1 MPTVICTPYFRRL
14 NGLLS
19 FSRHLHTQKHT
30 VHVADCPHNA
40 AQPLRLLLIGS
51 PGSGKGTQS
60 ERIQKNFPVGHISSG
75 DSLRKNITRKSDIG
89 IAAAAAMA
97 KGNLVSDDLMTLL
110 IKSELDQVH
119 SENWL
124 LDGFPR
130 TIDQA
135 RILDKMLIRNMQPLN
150 LVINLV
156 VPEEVILGRIMD
168 RWVHIPSGRVYNL
181 SYNPPKVTGRDD
193 VTGEPLS
200 KRSDDNPDTFKV
212 RIQNHNTTT
221 KPLLEHY
228 KDILVTLK
236 GNTSDEIY
244 PQIERELV
252 NRFGMLPRRLEIK
265 TTTSSLKP
273 RGNFRKARTPQVVD
287 NEQSQCMA
295 EASL

>member
-1 MPTVICTPYFRRL
+1 
-14 NGLLS
+14 
-19 FSRHLHTQKHT
+19 
-30 VHVADCPHNA
+30 
-40 AQPLRLLLIGS
+40 
-51 PGSGKGTQS
+51 
-60 ERIQKNFPVGHISSG
+60 
-75 DSLRKNITRKSDIG
+75 
-89 IAAAAAMA
+89 
-97 KGNLVSDDLMTLL
+97 
-110 IKSELDQVH
+110 
-119 SENWL
+119 
-124 LDGFPR
+124 
-130 TIDQA
+130 
-135 RILDKMLIRNMQPLN
+135 
-150 LVINLV
+150 
-156 VPEEVILGRIMD
+156 
-168 RWVHIPSGRVYNL
+168 L

-212 RIQNHNTTT
+212 RIQNHNTMT

-287 NEQSQCMA
+287 NEQPQHMA

>member
-1 MPTVICTPYFRRL
+1 MPTVICTPYFRRFNALL
-14 NGLLS
+14 N
-19 FSRHLHTQKHT
+19 FSRQLHTQKHA
-30 VHVADCPHNA
+30 VHVAECPSNA
-40 AQPLRLLLIGS
+40 AQPLRLLLVGS

-60 ERIQKNFPVGHISSG
+60 ERIQKNFSVSHISSG
-75 DSLRKNITRKSDIG
+75 DSLRKNIAHKTTIG
-89 IAAAAAMA
+89 LAASAAMA

-110 IKSELDQVH
+110 IKSELDRVN

-130 TIDQA
+130 TIEQA
-135 RILDKMLIRNMQPLN
+135 RILDKMLIKNMQPLN

-181 SYNPPKVTGRDD
+181 SYNPPKIAGHDD

-200 KRSDDNPDTFKV
+200 KRQDDNPDTFKV
-212 RIQNHNTTT
+212 RIQKYQTLTA
-221 KPLLEHY
+221 PLLDHY
-228 KDILVTLK
+228 KDVMVTLK

-252 NRFGMLPRRLEIK
+252 NRFGMLPHRLEIK
-265 TTTSSLKP
+265 AASVPKT
-273 RGNFRKARTPQVVD
+273 RANFRKTTRAPEVVD
-287 NEQSQCMA
+287 NERSCMA
-295 EASL
+295 AGI

>member
-1 MPTVICTPYFRRL
+1 MQTATCGPYFRRL
-14 NGLLS
+14 NGLLN
-19 FSRHLHTQKHT
+19 FSRYLHTQKHA
-30 VHVADCPHNA
+30 VHVAECPRNA

-60 ERIQKNFPVGHISSG
+60 ERIQKNFSAAHISSG
-75 DSLRKNITRKSDIG
+75 DSLRKNIAEKSEVG
-89 IAAAAAMA
+89 LAAALAMNNG
-97 KGNLVSDDLMTLL
+97 KLVSDDLMTIV
-110 IKSELDQVH
+110 IKNELDQLN

-135 RILDKMLIRNMQPLN
+135 RILDQMLNKSFQPLN
-150 LVINLV
+150 LVINLS

-200 KRSDDNPDTFKV
+200 KRADDNPDTFKV
-212 RIQNHNTTT
+212 RLENHRSMT

-228 KDILVTLK
+228 KDILVTLH

-252 NRFGMLPRRLEIK
+252 NRFGMLPRRLERN
-265 TTTSSLKP
+265 SSGINP
-273 RGNFRKARTPQVVD
+273 IARRFRKSRAAPQVPEEPHFMTAGANV
-287 NEQSQCMA
+287 
-295 EASL
+295 